1 MQSYLLGFI
10 LLITIFCGDQQFA
23 WFISASQQYTNL
35 LKMINS
41 THPVDYIE
49 NSLKQKFWD
58 L

>member
-1 MQSYLLGFI
+1 MQYYLLVFI

-41 THPVDYIE
+41 THPVDCIE
-49 NSLKQKFWD
+49 NSQKQKFWD